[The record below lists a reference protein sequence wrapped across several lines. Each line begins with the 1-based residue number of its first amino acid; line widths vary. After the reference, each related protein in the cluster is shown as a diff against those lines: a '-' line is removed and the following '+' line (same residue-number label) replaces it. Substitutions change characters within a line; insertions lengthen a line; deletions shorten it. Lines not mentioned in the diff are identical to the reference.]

1 MVGREACVEVSVT
14 GKALV
19 RSEQMGTCH
28 VGRQQAGVGK
38 GGLSRLRGSHG
49 KEPGL

>member
-1 MVGREACVEVSVT
+1 MEVSVT

-19 RSEQMGTCH
+19 RSEHMGTCH
-28 VGRQQAGVGK
+28 VGHQQAGVGK
-38 GGLSRLRGSHG
+38 RGLSRLRGSPG